1 MVFSLEQKRISKKRF
16 AFFLYDVALVFVF
29 LFILLLIPLFLVPL
43 IAEENTILYG
53 VLFYVIR
60 MVTIFLGI
68 PLILYLT
75 NLVFEI
81 QKKKVIIEEDIS
93 PATGHLKLFKISKKN
108 YKYQILYGFL
118 IFFIVFLPM
127 DFFGYI
133 LIPELIEYQANVL
146 IITTNAYLLPG
157 IENSYLIFLIS
168 AIIIQVSVSITEETI
183 ARGLIAKRGSEY
195 FFKMSAVIISSLYFG
210 LGHLAY
216 LLEHPSFYPFLWFLQ
231 AFIIGIIL
239 SLVVLRKKW
248 ILPAIIAHALNNIV
262 ATHTIWSY
270 WQGNS
275 FKIVAFLVYIPLFLI
290 GILFIIVCLLLV
302 WPFSSVKL
310 GMSNGFNLFKT
321 YFKKDADERSISDSF
336 FRVFIDILIG
346 CLIFLMG
353 FLIAI

>member
-1 MVFSLEQKRISKKRF
+1 MVFSLEKKRIAKKRIS
-16 AFFLYDVALVFVF
+16 FFLYDVALVFVF
-29 LFILLLIPLFLVPL
+29 LFILLIPLFMIPL

-53 VLFYVIR
+53 ILFYVIR

-75 NLVFEI
+75 NLVFEF
-81 QKKKVIIEEDIS
+81 QKKKVIIDEDIS
-93 PATGHLKLFKISKKN
+93 PATGHLKLFKVTKKN

-118 IFFIVFLPM
+118 IFFIVFLPI
-127 DFFGYI
+127 DFFGYLLTPG
-133 LIPELIEYQANVL
+133 LIKYQANAL
-146 IITTNAYLLPG
+146 IKTTNAYLFPG
-157 IENSYLIFLIS
+157 IESSYVIFLVS
-168 AIIIQVSVSITEETI
+168 AIIIQVSVSVTEEIIT
-183 ARGLIAKRGSEY
+183 RGFLAKRGSEY

-216 LLEHPSFYPFLWFLQ
+216 LLEYPSFYPFLWFLQ

-262 ATHTIWSY
+262 ATHIIWSF
-270 WQGNS
+270 WHGNS
-275 FKIVAFLVYIPLFLI
+275 FKFVAFFVYIPLFVI

-302 WPFSSVKL
+302 WPFSSVKQ
-310 GMSNGFNLFKT
+310 GMSIGFKLFKT
-321 YFKKDADERSISDSF
+321 YFKKDADEKTIGDTL
-336 FRVFIDILIG
+336 FRVFFDILVG